1 MGHQPVVVHA
11 RVALIHRHGVLSV
24 GLLDSPELLRGQF
37 EGLFPTDRLPAVT
50 DTLVRRPQAVRVIL
64 DILQGHRLGADVAA
78 AEAVLGVTLD
88 RGDARG
94 DIGLVGDFQG
104 QAADGF
110 TQMTGT
116 VMQGL
121 VHGHLLLGC
130 LG

>member
-1 MGHQPVVVHA
+1 M
-11 RVALIHRHGVLSV
+11 
-24 GLLDSPELLRGQF
+24 RGQF
-37 EGLFPTDRLPAVT
+37 EGFLPADRLPAVT
-50 DTLVRRPQAVRVIL
+50 DTLVRRPQPVRVIL